1 MANFVVTTEAQPPS
15 QRVSPKMAARV
26 SPELGPRSLRSPLLE
41 ARDGAEW
48 GRNRYGFTPQ
58 MAIENGEN
66 DGKMIAMLA
75 KFQGISKA
83 ALPIFKKPSIF
94 ADADFG

>member
-26 SPELGPRSLRSPLLE
+26 SPELGPRSLHSPLLE

-48 GRNRYGFTPQ
+48 GRNRYGFKPQ